1 MLRIAIFSTVKN
13 IKFPHFRALSM
24 YKEKYMKRLIGILI
38 LLLTVSTFAFSQF
51 ITEQPVIE
59 FDVDFGNDSFGI
71 LKYYGYRIIEEFD

>member
-1 MLRIAIFSTVKN
+1 
-13 IKFPHFRALSM
+13 
-24 YKEKYMKRLIGILI
+24 MKRLIGILI